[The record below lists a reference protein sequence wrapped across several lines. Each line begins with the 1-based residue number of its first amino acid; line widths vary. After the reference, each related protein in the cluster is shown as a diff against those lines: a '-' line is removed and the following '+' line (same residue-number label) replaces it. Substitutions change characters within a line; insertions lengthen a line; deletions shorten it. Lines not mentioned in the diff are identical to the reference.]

1 MLPPWLALLDL
12 DGFKHV
18 NDTYGQRCD
27 SVLCTVAERVE
38 QLPQVTEIGRLG
50 GDEFA
55 LLLPSELNELHEGF
69 PIAF

>member
-1 MLPPWLALLDL
+1 MTPMVSA
-12 DGFKHV
+12 G
-18 NDTYGQRCD
+18 D

-55 LLLPSELNELHEGF
+55 LLLPGELNGLHEGF
-69 PIAF
+69 P